1 MSPKSIDPVGNNH
14 PVPLSDGERGSTGP
28 YPNVPPDERI
38 ISTDNLRPRDR
49 RDMRSSSTG
58 K

>member
-1 MSPKSIDPVGNNH
+1 MSPKSIDPVANNH
-14 PVPLSDGERGSTGP
+14 PVPLSEGDSGAIGS

-38 ISTDNLRPRDR
+38 ISTDDLGPRNR

-58 K
+58 E